1 MNENKET
8 EVLREYYSNHTK
20 EEQAKAICERI
31 VFLVKR
37 SSKGWMRGFFALVA
51 IQNGTH
57 TQYVAT
63 LREIKMNEYTAETM
77 LHKELDEW
85 ICEVGITEH

>member
-8 EVLREYYSNHTK
+8 EMLRWYYSNHTK

-37 SSKGWMRGFFALVA
+37 SGKGWMRGFFALLA
-51 IQNGTH
+51 IRNETCLD
-57 TQYVAT
+57 YVQALSKT
-63 LREIKMNEYTAETM
+63 IKDSQSHELFHAQ
-77 LHKELDEW
+77 LDEW
-85 ICEVGITEH
+85 ICEVSVTEH